1 MAERVASIVAK
12 EDKQDQIN
20 PGLKDRG
27 EPPYERQT
35 KRRRGLPLVLKP
47 PLVVLNEIVGKVEYE
62 IVRSGQGCAA
72 GFNASFCH
80 EGERYEGFGVSKSK
94 AKSDAAKNLLI
105 SREIPFSDL
114 QEQDLLNPTQVFSPS
129 ARDLQASSDFSE
141 DVTNPLG
148 GNFEDTTI
156 LVTNAPQ
163 FHHPLEMSLRRMNEM
178 NIPFSLQRASEFPAM
193 VLHELFP
200 NIHDQ
205 LQWLDTDSPLRFCCA
220 VDIAGKS
227 FHGIGIGKRAAKV
240 ELAKSV
246 LSKFFGVKHF
256 KSPKSTLNSSTPFTL
271 GKMHPYAR
279 VKWLDPE
286 AKFSFEKVEN
296 GEKEGMWKAKLV
308 IKGKEYES
316 TSNEKEKAKLQVAKM
331 GFQDNHS
338 IDVTGMSTLVT
349 KVIDTSKNPL
359 QMFFEYYKSP
369 EFIVEEVKSPVS
381 TYFLVAIKVDGQIYS
396 ASSLSKKRAKTKLA
410 LKVFEKVHGIS
421 LDLWPSVK
429 DDLKAEYIEDE
440 SFPDAES
447 KMEVVPGENEKVP
460 VKVQK
465 ASIEVPKKVPAD
477 TGAKNP
483 VSILYELHQDVTL
496 IFGEENVNSNQERFT
511 CFITVSGKSFDGS
524 GPNKKSAKI
533 AAAARALEILY
544 DIKEHPVHTANK
556 PVNQNQSDISTDLA
570 DKIVAAVQSK
580 FSQVFQCDI
589 SYKVMASILMAKE
602 QNGMVLDR
610 FEVICIGTG
619 TKCIGGENLSSSGKS
634 LNDCH
639 AEIIAC
645 RGFRQ
650 FLYDQLEMAMRGKE
664 SCLERTPKSRL
675 FQIKT
680 GLCLYLYINTAPCG
694 DGRVYNL
701 TASSSNNKTIG
712 MLRTKIE
719 NGQGEFFYFNF
730 FNENKVDYIL
740 VLSVF

>member
-1 MAERVASIVAK
+1 MGERVASIEDK
-12 EDKQDQIN
+12 EDMQEQIK
-20 PGLKDRG
+20 PDLKGRAG
-27 EPPYERQT
+27 PYERQT
-35 KRRRGLPLVLKP
+35 KRRRGLPLALKP
-47 PLVVLNEIVGKVEYE
+47 PLVVLNEVIGKVEYE
-62 IVRSGQGCAA
+62 IVPSGEGYAA
-72 GFNASFCH
+72 GFNASFNH
-80 EGERYEGFGVSKSK
+80 EGERYEGFGISKSK

-105 SREIPFSDL
+105 SREIPFSDMP
-114 QEQDLLNPTQVFSPS
+114 EQDILSPTQKFAPLVRDPNLTFSPH
-129 ARDLQASSDFSE
+129 LQGGSDFSE

-148 GNFEDTTI
+148 GNFEDMNI
-156 LVTNAPQ
+156 PVTNAAQ
-163 FHHPLEMSLRRMNEM
+163 FHHPLEMNLRRMNEM

-205 LQWLDTDSPLRFCCA
+205 LKWLDTDSSLRFCCA
-220 VDIAGKS
+220 VDIAGQS

-246 LSKFFGVKHF
+246 LSKFFRVKHF
-256 KSPKSTLNSSTPFTL
+256 KSPKSTLNSNTPSTL

-279 VKWLDPE
+279 VKWLDPD
-286 AKFSFEKVEN
+286 AKFNVEKVEN
-296 GEKEGMWKAKLV
+296 GEKEGIWKAKLL

-316 TSNEKEKAKLQVAKM
+316 ISNEKEKAKLQVAKM

-338 IDVTGMSTLVT
+338 IDATGMSTLVT
-349 KVIDTSKNPL
+349 KVIDTRKNPL

-369 EFIVEEVKSPVS
+369 EFMEEEVKNPVS

-396 ASSLSKKRAKTKLA
+396 ASSLSKKKARTKLA
-410 LKVFEKVHGIS
+410 LKVFEKVHGIR
-421 LDLWPSVK
+421 LDSWTSVE
-429 DDLKAEYIEDE
+429 DELKAEYIEDE
-440 SFPDAES
+440 SFPDMES
-447 KMEVVPGENEKVP
+447 KMEIVPGKNEQVPIKV
-460 VKVQK
+460 VK
-465 ASIEVPKKVPAD
+465 ASAEMPKKVLAD
-477 TGAKNP
+477 TGAKSP
-483 VSILYELHQDVTL
+483 VSILYELHQDVTF
-496 IFGEENVNSNQERFT
+496 IFGEENINSTQERFT

-524 GPNKKSAKI
+524 GPNKKSAKV
-533 AAAARALEILY
+533 AAASRALEILY
-544 DIKEHPVHTANK
+544 DIKEHPVHTVSK
-556 PVNQNQSDISTDLA
+556 PPNQNQSDISTDLA

-589 SYKVMASILMAKE
+589 SYKVIASILMAKE
-602 QNGMVLDR
+602 QNGMMLDR
-610 FEVICIGTG
+610 FEVISIGTG
-619 TKCIGGENLSSSGKS
+619 TKCVGGESLSTSGKS

-650 FLYDQLEMAMRGKE
+650 FLYDQLELALKGKE
-664 SCLERTPKSRL
+664 SCLERAPKSRL

-680 GLCLYLYINTAPCG
+680 GLCLYIYINTAPCG

-719 NGQGEFFYFNF
+719 NGQGKFFLFLF
-730 FNENKVDYIL
+730 PE
-740 VLSVF
+740 